1 MTEARTPSSSR
12 VMRGIK
18 PGLILAGLILT
29 NHQVLSRLQYF
40 LDSENYFA
48 LLAFLGI
55 WVSALAAIFYIAYT
69 PRNAERWAWSLL
81 IFVGS
86 FLGETYFR
94 IVGER
99 LTIVALDAMWAPE
112 LLTGSLVMFYGAQS
126 LVALAFSA
134 VLLLGLVIPPHAV
147 FMLRSRYLA
156 AIPLLPLALLVSLI
170 YYVGAANGNQTQAMP
185 SQFHYLSLGTVFTLS
200 DKPSV
205 RKTDVDIP
213 LSALHDLKNIIL
225 VVDESVSGDFI
236 DLNVERGTTPY
247 LLSRKNEIANFGLA
261 ASASN
266 CSDASNVILRLGAN
280 PATLGN
286 GERGIL
292 THPSIWK
299 YAKAA
304 GFETSFVEAQEI
316 AGLNGNFMHASELA
330 LIDRRELLR
339 GHPCQLARPR
349 DDRPNRG
356 DSGPFRAAIC
366 LRKQARRTLSLL
378 AWLPRK

>member
-1 MTEARTPSSSR
+1 
-12 VMRGIK
+12 
-18 PGLILAGLILT
+18 
-29 NHQVLSRLQYF
+29 
-40 LDSENYFA
+40 
-48 LLAFLGI
+48 
-55 WVSALAAIFYIAYT
+55 
-69 PRNAERWAWSLL
+69 
-81 IFVGS
+81 
-86 FLGETYFR
+86 
-94 IVGER
+94 
-99 LTIVALDAMWAPE
+99 MWAPE

-330 LIDRRELLR
+330 LIDRLESYSEATPVNLR
-339 GHPCQLARPR
+339 DHEMIAQIVEILAR
-349 DDRPNRG
+349 
-356 DSGPFRAAIC
+356 SGPQFVYVN
-366 LRKQARRTLSLL
+366 KQGAHFPYSLGYPENESVFMPAMGKYEIISNRERL
-378 AWLPRK
+378 